1 MRAEI
6 ERKFLVSGD
15 GWREAAG
22 DGALCC
28 QGYLTSD
35 PAGATVRVRLL
46 DGRGYLTVKGPAQ
59 GLSRPEL
66 EYEIPAEDA
75 EYMIENLCA
84 DRLVLKKR
92 HTLKVGGAC
101 WEVDEFLGAN
111 EGLVVA
117 EIELERE
124 DQPFRRPDWLGRE
137 VTREGRYTNAALA
150 RCPFRGWK

>member
-22 DGALCC
+22 DGVPCC
-28 QGYLTSD
+28 PGYISSD

-46 DGRGYLTVKGPAQ
+46 GGRGYLTVKGPAQ
-59 GLSRPEL
+59 GFSRPEL
-66 EYEIPAEDA
+66 EYEIPAADA
-75 EYMIENLCA
+75 EYMIENLCGG
-84 DRLVLKKR
+84 RVISKRR
-92 HTLKVGGAC
+92 HTLESGGMH
-101 WEVDEFLGAN
+101 WEIDEFLGTN
-111 EGLVVA
+111 EGLVLA

-137 VTREGRYTNAALA
+137 VSHEGCYTNAALA
-150 RCPFRGWK
+150 GQPFREWK